1 MTDYRSVPVVT
12 SGQDYRAAPTQPGS
26 RMARRAA
33 AAAPPPPPPDD
44 RPPRGHRGGSGGGQN
59 KMRILAWVSIG
70 VTSLMVAGALTGYTV
85 YRDAFSNIKKK
96 SVNGDIINP
105 RPVDTGALNV
115 LLVGSDTRAGKG
127 NAQYGQKLAR
137 TADAGGKRTDTII
150 LMHISPNR
158 DKARLISFPRDSMV
172 QIPRCKNETT
182 KQEMPS
188 YRGMINSAYSS
199 GGIACTISTIET
211 LTGIRVNHFAE
222 VDFSGFKN
230 IVDALGGIEICLKS
244 GVNDKSSK
252 LVLPP
257 GKSLLNGEKALGY
270 VRLRHYGDG
279 SDIGRIKRQQI
290 FLSKVIAKA
299 TSSELL
305 TDVGKLRD
313 FIAAAAGS
321 VTMDPELANDTEQ
334 LIDIAMS
341 AKQLTAGG
349 VKLTTIPWLPD
360 PADKNRVVWK
370 QPDANELFNSI
381 KTDTEPA
388 TPAPSASAGTGTATG
403 TKPKV
408 TLKPEQVKVQVLN
421 GTKTFGKARE
431 VADQLA
437 KEGFNVVGV
446 GNFEAADGK
455 SLPKTEVHYAKTIE
469 SAPDHAGTLA
479 GAVVPKPAPVSG
491 KVAATNPQPYTPA
504 TPPTSTPPKGTP
516 VIQLVVGEDFDS
528 VKVTKLPDSVN
539 NSTITA
545 SEQKSVCT

>member
-1 MTDYRSVPVVT
+1 MSDYRSASTQDARVT
-12 SGQDYRAAPTQPGS
+12 PSAPGS

-33 AAAPPPPPPDD
+33 GSPPPPPDD
-44 RPPRGHRGGSGGGQN
+44 QRQRGHRGGGDNGQG
-59 KMRILAWVSIG
+59 KMRVLAWVSIAATT
-70 VTSLMVAGALTGYTV
+70 VMVAGALTGYTV
-85 YRDAFSNIKKK
+85 YRDAFGNITQK
-96 SVNGDIINP
+96 SVKEDIINP
-105 RPVDTGALNV
+105 RPRDTGALNV

-127 NAQYGQKLAR
+127 NARYGQQIAR

-182 KQEMPS
+182 KAEMAP
-188 YRGMINSAYSS
+188 RRDMINSAYNS

-211 LTGIRVNHFAE
+211 LTQIRINHFVE

-244 GVNDKSSK
+244 GVNDKASH

-279 SDIGRIKRQQI
+279 SDIQRIKRQQI

-305 TDVGKLRD
+305 TDLGKLTG
-313 FIAAAAGS
+313 FIKAAAGS
-321 VTMDPELANDTEQ
+321 VTMDPELANDTQQ
-334 LIDIAMS
+334 LIDIATS
-341 AKQLTAGG
+341 AKELTAGG
-349 VKLTTIPWLPD
+349 VQLTTIPWLPD
-360 PADKNRVVWK
+360 PQDPNRVVWK
-370 QPDANELFNSI
+370 QPDASALWASVI
-381 KTDTEPA
+381 SDTEVA
-388 TPAPSASAGTGTATG
+388 TPAPSASAS

-408 TLKPEQVKVQVLN
+408 TPKPEQVKVQVLN
-421 GTKTFGKARE
+421 GTTTPGKARE
-431 VADQLA
+431 VADELA
-437 KEGFNVVGV
+437 KQGFNVVGV
-446 GNFEAADGK
+446 GNYQAAGGA
-455 SLPKTEVHYAKTIE
+455 SLPTSEIRYAKGATTGADYAAVL
-469 SAPDHAGTLA
+469 S
-479 GAVVPKPAPVSG
+479 GAVVPKPAPEAG
-491 KVAATNPQPYTPA
+491 KVTTTNLQPYT
-504 TPPTSTPPKGTP
+504 STVTAGAGVKGAP
-516 VIQLVVGEDFDS
+516 LIQLVVGSDFKS

-545 SEQKSVCT
+545 SDQKNVCT

>member
-1 MTDYRSVPVVT
+1 MTDYRSVPVVDN
-12 SGQDYRAAPTQPGS
+12 GQGYRGAPTQPGS

-33 AAAPPPPPPDD
+33 ASAPPPPPPDD
-44 RPPRGHRGGSGGGQN
+44 RSARGHRGGGDGGGQN

-70 VTSLMVAGALTGYTV
+70 LTTVMVAGALTGYTV
-85 YRDAFSNIKKK
+85 YRDAFGNIKKK
-96 SVNGDIINP
+96 SVNSDIINP
-105 RPVDTGALNV
+105 RPPDTGALNV

-127 NAQYGQKLAR
+127 NAKYGQQLAR

-150 LMHISPNR
+150 LMHLSPNR

-172 QIPRCKNETT
+172 QIPKCKNETT
-182 KQEMPS
+182 KQEMAP
-188 YRGMINSAYSS
+188 RRDMINSAYNS

-211 LTGIRVNHFAE
+211 LTGIRVNHFVE

-244 GVNDKSSK
+244 GVNDKNSK

-279 SDIGRIKRQQI
+279 SDIQRIKRQQI
-290 FLSKVIAKA
+290 FLSKVVAKA

-305 TDVGKLRD
+305 TDVGKLRA
-313 FIAAAAGS
+313 FIKAAAGS

-334 LIDIAMS
+334 LINIAMS

-349 VKLTTIPWLPD
+349 VKFTTIPWGPD
-360 PADKNRVVWK
+360 PEDKNRVVWR
-370 QPDANELFNSI
+370 QPDANELFTSI
-381 KTDTEPA
+381 KTDTEVA
-388 TPAPSASAGTGTATG
+388 TPAPSASASTG

-408 TLKPEQVKVQVLN
+408 TIKPEQVKVQVLN
-421 GTKTFGKARE
+421 GTKTLGKARE

-446 GNFEAADGK
+446 GNYEAAGGQSLAK
-455 SLPKTEVHYAKTIE
+455 SEIHYAKTIE
-469 SAPDHAGTLA
+469 TAPDYASTLA
-479 GAVVPKPAPVSG
+479 GAVVPKPAPAAG
-491 KVAATNPQPYTPA
+491 KVTATNPQPYTAP
-504 TPPTSTPPKGTP
+504 TPVTSAAPKGTP
-516 VIQLVVGEDFDS
+516 VMQLVVGEDFES

-545 SEQKSVCT
+545 SEQKNTCT

>member
-1 MTDYRSVPVVT
+1 MTDYRSVPVVG
-12 SGQDYRAAPTQPGS
+12 SGQDYRSAPTQPGS

-33 AAAPPPPPPDD
+33 AAAAPPPPPPDD
-44 RPPRGHRGGSGGGQN
+44 RPPRSHRNGGGGGQN

-70 VTSLMVAGALTGYTV
+70 VTTLMVAGALTGYTV
-85 YRDAFSNIKKK
+85 YRDAFGNIKKK
-96 SVNGDIINP
+96 SVNNDIINP
-105 RPVDTGALNV
+105 RPPETGALNV
-115 LLVGSDTRAGKG
+115 LLVGSDTRAGKD
-127 NAQYGQKLAR
+127 NARYGQKLSR

-172 QIPRCKNETT
+172 QIPKCKNETT
-182 KQEMPS
+182 KQEMPP
-188 YRGMINSAYSS
+188 RRDMINSAYNA

-244 GVNDKSSK
+244 GVNDRASK

-279 SDIGRIKRQQI
+279 SDIQRIKRQQI
-290 FLSKVIAKA
+290 FLSKVVAKA

-305 TDVGKLRD
+305 TDIGKLRD

-334 LIDIAMS
+334 LINIAMS

-349 VKLTTIPWLPD
+349 VKFTTIPWTPD
-360 PADKNRVVWK
+360 PEDKNRVVWK
-370 QPDANELFNSI
+370 QPDANELFTSI

-388 TPAPSASAGTGTATG
+388 APEPSASASASA
-403 TKPKV
+403 KPKV

-446 GNFEAADGK
+446 GNYEAAGGQSLAK
-455 SLPKTEVHYAKTIE
+455 SEIHYAKTIT
-469 SAPDHAGTLA
+469 SAPDYADTLA
-479 GAVVPKPAPVSG
+479 GAVVPKPAPAAG
-491 KVAATNPQPYTPA
+491 KVTATNPQPYVPA
-504 TPPTSTPPKGTP
+504 TPVTNASPKGTP
-516 VIQLVVGEDFDS
+516 VIQLVVGEDFGS

-545 SEQKSVCT
+545 SEQKNVCT